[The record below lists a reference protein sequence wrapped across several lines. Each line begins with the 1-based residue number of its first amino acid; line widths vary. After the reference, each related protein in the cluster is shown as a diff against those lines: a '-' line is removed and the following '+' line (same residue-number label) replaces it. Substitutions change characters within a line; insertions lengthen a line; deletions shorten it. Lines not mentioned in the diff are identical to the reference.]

1 MLAPVPPDLI
11 AATAARHGDDVGV
24 FVFVAAL
31 VLVAVFVFVAALVL
45 VAVFGWRWVREQE
58 DAPPGR
64 GRLETPKGT
73 AKMNNTDKTA
83 EPGDLDELERK
94 RGGKIIKAEIA
105 GDTATVEMQPTATVD
120 WYVNVWNSQ
129 AVIVAGDDAL
139 ERTDYD
145 GELYDRLCWHV
156 MESLGGGINLG
167 GQYYPQDDKA
177 RAMFERLLAS
187 KRARG
192 ETFPLGELAKRGTG
206 GNVTAMARL
215 LNGAGARLNEIEP
228 DPTARV
234 DRATVIALFAQRA
247 DDSVGHRLRELLSET
262 MGE

>member
-1 MLAPVPPDLI
+1 M
-11 AATAARHGDDVGV
+11 
-24 FVFVAAL
+24 
-31 VLVAVFVFVAALVL
+31 
-45 VAVFGWRWVREQE
+45 
-58 DAPPGR
+58 
-64 GRLETPKGT
+64 
-73 AKMNNTDKTA
+73 DKSTVETA
-83 EPGDLDELERK
+83 ELSDVDALERK
-94 RGGKIIKAEIA
+94 RGGKIIKAKA
-105 GDTATVEMQPTATVD
+105 GGGTARVELQPPATGG
-120 WYVNVWNSQ
+120 WHVNVWNSQ

-145 GELYDRLCWHV
+145 GKLYDRLCWHV

-234 DRATVIALFAQRA
+234 DRTTVIALFAQRA

-262 MGE
+262 LRDEP